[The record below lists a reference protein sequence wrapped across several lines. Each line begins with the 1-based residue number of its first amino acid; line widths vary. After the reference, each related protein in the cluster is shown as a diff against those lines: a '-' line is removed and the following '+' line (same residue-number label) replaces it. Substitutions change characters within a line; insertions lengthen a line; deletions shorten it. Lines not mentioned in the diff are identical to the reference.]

1 MSPQH
6 TNTFALAKI
15 AINKLMFALKCVK
28 AKSVF
33 TKGERLEYNY
43 RALSH
48 FTISLSETES
58 ESAHT
63 DETTTALDFYHSVSL

>member
-1 MSPQH
+1 MDMQLLYLQDRK
-6 TNTFALAKI
+6 TNWQRARQRT
-15 AINKLMFALKCVK
+15 LKCVK